1 MTAQSRYQTHSSAL
15 RTTRRSGVI
24 NSGLLALV
32 ASSLLIAGCGDKTPE
47 HQAGHANADVEITAE
62 WLRVQPTETEIHA
75 WFPGTVTA
83 SRQAPVASRMSG
95 FVRELN
101 VDEGDSVSEG
111 DVLLVIDPASLES
124 QIRQA
129 EANLG
134 KARSA
139 LNNAREEY
147 ERFKRLFEKEA
158 IPERQFEQVRL
169 ALDAARG
176 DFESAEA
183 AVAQARSQTEYTRIE
198 APFDGVVTERRV
210 EPGQLANPGQ
220 TLLMLQGSEAREI
233 RVEVDDSA
241 FAALPPGTRTQV
253 DYRDAKAVE
262 RHFEAEVLTALSA
275 ADPVTR
281 THTVKLG
288 VPASL
293 DINPGQ
299 FVSVR
304 VTLDQRQAIVV
315 PSSAIRQRAG
325 IDGVFVLDDDDR
337 ARFRVVRLGRET
349 NGERAVLSGL
359 MAGDRVVT
367 QAEGHLANGVTV
379 RNGQAS

>member
-1 MTAQSRYQTHSSAL
+1 MA
-15 RTTRRSGVI
+15 
-24 NSGLLALV
+24 
-32 ASSLLIAGCGDKTPE
+32 ASSLLIAGCSEKAPE
-47 HQAGHANADVEITAE
+47 HQADPANAGVEISAE

-75 WFPGTVTA
+75 WFPGSVTA

-111 DVLLVIDPASLES
+111 DVLLVIDPESLES

-139 LNNAREEY
+139 LVNAREEY
-147 ERFKRLFEKEA
+147 ERFKRLFEKDA

-169 ALDAARG
+169 GLDSARG
-176 DFESAEA
+176 DFEAAEA

-198 APFDGVVTERRV
+198 APFDGMITERLV

-220 TLLMLQGSEAREI
+220 PLLMLQGSEAREI

-253 DYRDAKAVE
+253 NYRDANAIE
-262 RHFEAEVLTALSA
+262 RHFQAEVLTAVSA

-281 THTVKLG
+281 THTVKLA

-304 VTLDQRQAIVV
+304 VTLDQREAIVI
-315 PSSAIRQRAG
+315 PSTAIRQRAG
-325 IDGVFVLDDDDR
+325 IDGVFVLDEDNR
-337 ARFRVVRLGRET
+337 ARFRVVRLGREA

-359 MAGDRVVT
+359 MAGDRVVI
-367 QAEGHLANGVTV
+367 QADGHLANGVTV
-379 RNGQAS
+379 RDGQAS